1 MFTGTKKLT
10 DYKFGDKVTG
20 ILQNT
25 FFPLFFPLFSFWGRD
40 STSEHDIQEHIQWIS
55 GVFM

>member
-10 DYKFGDKVTG
+10 DWKFGDKVTG
-20 ILQNT
+20 ILH
-25 FFPLFFPLFSFWGRD
+25 LFSSFLSSFFFWGRD